1 MKAKSMIPVGQE
13 RNLMVRE
20 NNPFVVLQ
28 QEIDRLFSDF
38 GRGFPTFSTSVVPR
52 MDIAETDKVFELT
65 AELPGLEEKDV
76 EINFADGVLTIRG
89 EKKSEKEQKDKD
101 FRLVERKYGA
111 FSRVVELPN
120 GVDPAS
126 IQASLVKGVLTVTVP
141 KPAASVAKKIEVK
154 AAA

>member
-13 RNLMVRE
+13 RNPVARE
-20 NNPFVVLQ
+20 NNPIVLLQ
-28 QEIDRLFSDF
+28 QEMDRLFNDF
-38 GRGFPTFSTSVVPR
+38 GSHFPAFATSIVPR
-52 MDIAETDKVFELT
+52 MDIAETDKAIDVT

-76 EINFADGVLTIRG
+76 EINFTDGVLTVRG
-89 EKKSEKEQKDKD
+89 EKKTQNEQKDKD
-101 FRLVERKYGA
+101 FRLVERQYGS
-111 FSRVVELPN
+111 FSRLVELPK
-120 GVDPAS
+120 GVDPAA